1 MKLAQDERSLSNYPP
16 TAPRG
21 RGAQATLTSH
31 RLIWLQDTQEEH
43 YPLSHITGV
52 TYGYE
57 RMQRRISWAL
67 ALLIGAAA
75 LAVFLGWA
83 QSNLPTLAESMV
95 KTLADSEN
103 PERIAAARRA
113 YDQRVDAMM
122 LMIMP
127 LWGVAGAVLA
137 YAAWL
142 LYTGIRGETR
152 VVITAYATI
161 RNLSRRGHD
170 PGLLEFG
177 EQAAQRVA
185 GLEPTVGLEPELEPV
200 MDSSMIDWIPPKKKR

>member
-1 MKLAQDERSLSNYPP
+1 MKLAQEERSLSNYPVA
-16 TAPRG
+16 APHG

-43 YPLSHITGV
+43 YPLAHITNV

-57 RMQRRISWAL
+57 RMQRRIGWAL
-67 ALLIGAAA
+67 ALLISAAV

-127 LWGVAGAVLA
+127 LWGVAGAMLA
-137 YAAWL
+137 YGTSL
-142 LYTGIRGETR
+142 FYTGIRGETR
-152 VVITAYATI
+152 VQITAYATV
-161 RNLSRRGHD
+161 RSLSQRGRD
-170 PGLLEFG
+170 PRLLEFG

-185 GLEPTVGLEPELEPV
+185 GLEPALEQEPEFEPV
-200 MDSSMIDWIPPKKKR
+200 MDSSMIDWIPPKKTR